1 MKIKLFNIAFFT
13 FCSLSIFG
21 QLQPGKSY
29 FGKND
34 YIEYIAGNSPFI
46 VSAPHGGSLKPTSI
60 PDRNC
65 AACTYAQDT
74 NTDLL
79 AKEISTSFFKQTGC
93 YPHVII
99 CHLHRLKM
107 DANREIVEAALG
119 NPAAEKAWTEFQS
132 YIDSAKTQV
141 LKQYT
146 KGFYIDL
153 HGHGHAI
160 QRLELGY
167 LLYDTE
173 LQLTDNQLNTSKYI
187 NVSSI
192 KNLVS
197 KNAQKLQH
205 AELLRG
211 VQAFGTLLQTQGFP
225 SVPSQQDP
233 FPLPNDPYFNGGYNT
248 ARHTSYKGGTIDGL
262 QIESNFTGVRDN
274 ATNRKKFADSL
285 SVTMRKYFGF
295 HYFGSNF
302 SYCKTNADDDLLTE
316 KQGFVYPNPFDN
328 KLTFNDLEN
337 EKIFMYDINGRLV
350 KTFFITE
357 KTQNETLPNLEKGV
371 YFIKIKNKVERLVK
385 M

>member
-1 MKIKLFNIAFFT
+1 MKQKYAFQ
-13 FCSLSIFG
+13 IFFFLTSTLVFA

-29 FGKND
+29 FGKD
-34 YIEYIAGNSPFI
+34 GYIEYIAGNSPFI
-46 VSAPHGGSLKPTSI
+46 LSAPHGGTLKPTTI

-65 AACTYAQDT
+65 VACTYAQDS

-79 AKEISTSFFKQTGC
+79 ATEISNSFFKQTGC

-119 NPAAEKAWTEFQS
+119 NPDAEKAWTEFQA

-141 LKQYT
+141 SKQYG

-153 HGHGHAI
+153 HGHGHSI

-173 LQLTDNQLNTSKYI
+173 LQLSDNQLNTSKYV

-197 KNAQKLQH
+197 KNTQKLQH

-211 VQAFGTLLQTQGFP
+211 AQAFGTLMQAQGFP
-225 SVPSQQDP
+225 SVPSQKDP
-233 FPLPNDPYFNGGYNT
+233 FPQPSDPYFNGGYNT

-262 QIESNFTGVRDN
+262 QIESNYTGVRDN

-285 SVTMRKYFGF
+285 CLTMQKYFAW
-295 HYFGSNF
+295 HYFGTKF
-302 SYCKTNADDDLLTE
+302 SYCKTTAIDDFLGK
-316 KQGFVYPNPFDN
+316 KQGLVYPNPFDN
-328 KLTFNDLEN
+328 ELFFNDLEN
-337 EKIFMYDINGRLV
+337 EKIVLYDINGHIV
-350 KTFFITE
+350 TTFFISEKKQTE
-357 KTQNETLPNLEKGV
+357 ILPDMAKGI
-371 YFIKIKNKVERLVK
+371 YLIKIKNRVERLIK